1 MSSFSGRTAAVMRS
15 RVLTL
20 DALVRMK
27 LTSFRDRDRVHLR
40 DLIDV
45 GLVDATW
52 LGRLP
57 PPLDARLRDLLEPPE
72 G

>member
-1 MSSFSGRTAAVMRS
+1 MTESEPAGRF
-15 RVLTL
+15 RVLSL
-20 DALVRMK
+20 EALVRIK
-27 LTSFRDRDRVHLR
+27 LMAFRDKDRVHLR

-45 GLVDATW
+45 GLVDAEW

-57 PPLDARLRDLLEPPE
+57 AALAGRLKSLLDTPE